1 MRCEICGTEYRQVDT
16 FLICEQG
23 HTLQNTMEVAN
34 DDHQT
39 SVLKVKRVRT
49 AKKEKKI
56 FKSSGCH
63 LMRMVLMKLLFEEA
77 REHFGLPN
85 DNVFKYFT
93 GFFEFRRTKLETCVE
108 VSKNEL
114 FVLVYLGKRMEMEK
128 QGMPYFIKD
137 CKEDFKRF
145 DISTRLLLIKN
156 RFPSLEPPCY
166 EFIKTAFNVSP
177 LNIKRRVAEL
187 TDIYMYPKP
196 YSHIHGSENGIFEEG
211 IEFCKHNIRRRI
223 RNDLEMSR
231 LYFKSICEFYSVPM
245 TPMLELYFE
254 KFVYTSDPNQVH
266 IPEYDF
272 ALFVASYYVNEKT
285 FEGTD
290 LEAKILTEFGTSK
303 ASLIKRISRLSK
315 TLEIAASP
323 ELYVVGMNKRNERR
337 FKRLRHVVEFI
348 DAFKRKTVK
357 STTLTIN

>member
-1 MRCEICGTEYRQVDT
+1 MKCEICGTVYRRVDT

-23 HTLQNTMEVAN
+23 HTLQNTLEVAN
-34 DDHQT
+34 DD
-39 SVLKVKRVRT
+39 SYFPLKVKKIR
-49 AKKEKKI
+49 AKKKEKKI

-77 REHFGLPN
+77 REYFGLPN

-93 GFFEFRRTKLETCVE
+93 GFFEFRKTKLETCVE
-108 VSKNEL
+108 VSKNEF
-114 FVLVYLGKRMEMEK
+114 FVLVYLSKRIEVEK
-128 QGMPYFIKD
+128 QGKPYFIKD
-137 CKEDFKRF
+137 CREDFRNF

-166 EFIKTAFNVSP
+166 EFLKTSFNVSP
-177 LNIKRRVAEL
+177 LSIKHRVAEL

-196 YSHIHGSENGIFEEG
+196 YSDIHGSENGIFEES
-211 IEFCKHNIRRRI
+211 IEFCKHNIRRNI

-231 LYFKSICEFYSVPM
+231 LYFGSICKFYNVPM
-245 TPMLELYFE
+245 VPKLRLYFE

-272 ALFVASYYVNEKT
+272 TLFVASYYINKKI

-290 LEAKILTEFGTSK
+290 LEAKILTEFATSRIT
-303 ASLIKRISRLSK
+303 LIKRISRLFK
-315 TLEIAASP
+315 ILEIATSP
-323 ELYVVGMNKRNERR
+323 ELYVTGMNKRNERR
-337 FKRLRHVVEFI
+337 FRRLRHVVEFI
-348 DAFKRKTVK
+348 DAFKRKMTK
-357 STTLTIN
+357 SLAQTTD